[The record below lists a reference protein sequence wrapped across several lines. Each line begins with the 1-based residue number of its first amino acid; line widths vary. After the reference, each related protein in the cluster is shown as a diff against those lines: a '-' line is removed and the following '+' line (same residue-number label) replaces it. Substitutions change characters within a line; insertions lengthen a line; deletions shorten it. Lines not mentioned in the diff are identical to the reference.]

1 MGADR
6 EPSPATTP
14 KRAARR
20 KQTSKTKSN
29 QGQGASEKE
38 AERLQAK
45 EAERLQAKEAKRRQ
59 KALEKCNNLLNDK
72 ELQALPGVPTLSSL
86 MKNADDSQLDA
97 VHEAFIAVFDAV
109 NVEVASMSP
118 VKLQRWTAF
127 QLDYYKW
134 FTKSYTPPKPSK

>member
-1 MGADR
+1 MGR
-6 EPSPATTP
+6 HLRPSLTKAKVLP
-14 KRAARR
+14 K
-20 KQTSKTKSN
+20 KK
-29 QGQGASEKE
+29 
-38 AERLQAK
+38 L
-45 EAERLQAKEAKRRQ
+45 RLQAKEAKRRQ